1 MAELAQNLS
10 QAAHGMADYK
20 YVVLY
25 EKFCTQCGEAGHTED
40 QCGKY
45 KTTMCKYWKT
55 KGCLNVNCQYA
66 HGPWEMRRPRKLK
79 CAKVFEIAPRTYVV
93 RGCGDRNTHIY
104 DTCPKQGL
112 IWPLPPRPFLTSA
125 EQKE

>member
-45 KTTMCKYWKT
+45 KTTKK
-55 KGCLNVNCQYA
+55 LPQPEVSVL
-66 HGPWEMRRPRKLK
+66 RRVGLRGVLCCRLHHHTHPVWRCFHRGVDPITAL
-79 CAKVFEIAPRTYVV
+79 AP
-93 RGCGDRNTHIY
+93 
-104 DTCPKQGL
+104 L
-112 IWPLPPRPFLTSA
+112 LTV
-125 EQKE
+125 